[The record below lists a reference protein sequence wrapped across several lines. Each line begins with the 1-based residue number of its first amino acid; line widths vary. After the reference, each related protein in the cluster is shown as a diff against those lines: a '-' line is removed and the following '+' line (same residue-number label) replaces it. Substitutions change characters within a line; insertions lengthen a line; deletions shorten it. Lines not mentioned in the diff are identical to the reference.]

1 MSFVEYK
8 YTVNW
13 GDTDAA
19 GIVFYP
25 NFYRWMDQAS
35 HHFFSAIGYPSSQL
49 FVDEKIGL
57 PLLEAKCEF
66 KFPLRFE
73 DEVCIRSSII
83 ELRDKVFKIRHEFLK
98 NGIVIANGYE
108 VRAWAD
114 FSTEK
119 IKAIS
124 IPEKIRNAI
133 SYTQTLV

>member
-1 MSFVEYK
+1 MNFVEYK

-25 NFYRWMDQAS
+25 NFYKWMDQAS

-49 FVDEKIGL
+49 FVDEKVGL

-66 KFPLRFE
+66 KSPLRFE

-83 ELRDKVFKIRHEFLK
+83 ELRDKVFRIEHEFLK
-98 NGIVIANGYE
+98 NGRTIANGYE

-114 FSTEK
+114 FSGEK
-119 IKAIS
+119 TKAVS
-124 IPEKIRNAI
+124 IPKEIRNAI
-133 SYTQTLV
+133 SHTQTLV